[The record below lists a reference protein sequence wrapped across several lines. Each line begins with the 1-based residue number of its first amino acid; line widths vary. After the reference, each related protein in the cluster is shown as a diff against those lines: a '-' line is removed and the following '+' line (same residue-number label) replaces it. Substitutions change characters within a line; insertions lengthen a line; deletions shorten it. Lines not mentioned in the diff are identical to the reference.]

1 MAQIIARTLDESR
14 CAITVAGSREEVANL
29 FGSVIRDMLDHKDF
43 TQEEILAFALRAI
56 KSPPLQSPN
65 RYVVHRVKSVV
76 SE

>member
-1 MAQIIARTLDESR
+1 MAHIIVRTVDKEHF
-14 CAITVAGSREEVANL
+14 AVTVSGSREEVADL
-29 FGSVIRDMLDHKDF
+29 FCSAIRDMLDHKDF
-43 TQEEILAFALRAI
+43 TQEEILVLALRAI